1 MRLPK
6 EPAVQHRAAS
16 DNTSMYAG
24 TRPPGPTVLMRLL
37 SSNVGDAAPFA
48 AAWLGG
54 VGLGASLVGAGA
66 RATNGHAAACR
77 ENSRCGARRARRL
90 HDASVGRLCA
100 MRALPP
106 TAIVRSCHP

>member
-1 MRLPK
+1 MRLAK

-48 AAWLGG
+48 AALAWGSG
-54 VGLGASLVGAGA
+54 I
-66 RATNGHAAACR
+66 
-77 ENSRCGARRARRL
+77 RR
-90 HDASVGRLCA
+90 
-100 MRALPP
+100 
-106 TAIVRSCHP
+106 